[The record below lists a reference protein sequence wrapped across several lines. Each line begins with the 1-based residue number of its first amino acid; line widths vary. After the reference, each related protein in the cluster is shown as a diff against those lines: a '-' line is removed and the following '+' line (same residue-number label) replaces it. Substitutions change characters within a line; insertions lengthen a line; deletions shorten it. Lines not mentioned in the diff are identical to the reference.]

1 MEFTNEQ
8 IEYLKTSEGQT
19 LLNDNGVMPEFNLD
33 KVVETEEGLANV
45 LKNPKIASELDRRNS
60 VSFENFRNKT
70 LVNYVPKEKL
80 TEIETSYQSQLNE
93 TKIGVEIE
101 KALIGTK
108 YPDLIASKIDK
119 AALKLG
125 ENGVEGLTEQLT
137 TLKEK
142 YGDLFNVEPTP
153 KKTPPAPNGNEVV
166 KVTKEQFNKMNVAE
180 KTKLYL
186 EDKETYDKLNG
197 GI

>member
-8 IEYLKTSEGQT
+8 IEYLKSDEGQT
-19 LLNDNGVMPEFNLD
+19 LLNNNGVVTRFDLD
-33 KVVETEEGLANV
+33 KQIETEEGLANI

-60 VSFENFRNKT
+60 VSFENFRTKT
-70 LVNYVPKEKL
+70 LANYVPKEKL
-80 TEIETSYQSQLNE
+80 EEIENGYKSQITE

-119 AALKLG
+119 TTLKLG

-137 TLKEK
+137 ALKEK
-142 YGDLFNVEPTP
+142 YGDLFNVEPAL
-153 KKTPPAPNGNEVV
+153 KKTPPAPGSNNKTEITYEDYQKMSRAERK
-166 KVTKEQFNKMNVAE
+166 KVPEDVLNKIL
-180 KTKLYL
+180 KS
-186 EDKETYDKLNG
+186 
-197 GI
+197 